1 MFDFGLAELA
11 LIAVVAILVIGPKE
25 LPALMAQIGRV
36 FKRLNYMRYALSS
49 QFDEFMRQSGVEDI
63 RQNVNF
69 EALPADDNPVLAVHE
84 KALAAK
90 PKVKKK
96 ATAEVKTAS
105 TKKVKSND
113 AE

>member
-25 LPALMAQIGRV
+25 LPVVMAQIGRV

-90 PKVKKK
+90 PKVKRKQQPRLRRLAQRK
-96 ATAEVKTAS
+96 
-105 TKKVKSND
+105 
-113 AE
+113 